1 MRKHT
6 VCGSVNSKLEST
18 CLICSIMGM
27 ILNLSIGTLNLEKK
41 EKNSGNRW
49 IEKCM
54 RDSNAQNVN
63 KMAKTKD
70 GHQFL
75 VLQKLNLESNI

>member
-1 MRKHT
+1 
-6 VCGSVNSKLEST
+6 
-18 CLICSIMGM
+18 
-27 ILNLSIGTLNLEKK
+27 
-41 EKNSGNRW
+41 
-49 IEKCM
+49 M